1 VRLWLRQVLA
11 IAFKELLTILKDPR
25 SRFVVI
31 GPPILQFFVFG
42 YAATYDVKDVPY
54 AVMDEDRSP
63 ESRDLLQRFE
73 GSRNF
78 SLVGHVESTRELE
91 RAIDRMDARLVLHVR
106 PGFARRLA
114 AAEPGAPAELQ
125 VILDGR
131 NSNVSGIAQGYV
143 QAIVARFAA
152 ERAGPSPRTAAPS
165 LSVVTRAW
173 FNPNL
178 ESRWFIVSALPGQ
191 LALVVVILLTSL
203 SVAREREHGTF
214 DQTLV
219 APIDAVQILAGKALP
234 AFVLGLFNAL
244 LLSGAAIVWFD
255 VPMTGSLLALS
266 SVLSVYILAILGV
279 GLFVSSL
286 AQTMQ
291 QALLGG
297 FMFIMPAVILSGFT
311 TPIEN
316 MPGWLQLATM
326 ANPARYV
333 VSGCRAVFLEGAGLA
348 DVARYLTPM
357 AVVAAL
363 TLTAAGAL
371 FRARTR

>member
-1 VRLWLRQVLA
+1 MLLWIRQVWA
-11 IAFKELLTILKDPR
+11 IAVKELLTILKDPK
-25 SRFVVI
+25 SRVVVI

-42 YAATYDVKDVPY
+42 YAATYDVTDVAY
-54 AVMDEDRSP
+54 AVVDEARTP
-63 ESRDLLQRFE
+63 ESRDLLARFA
-73 GSRNF
+73 GSPNF
-78 SLVGHVESTRELE
+78 SLLAELDSVQ
-91 RAIDRMDARLVLHVR
+91 AIDEAIDSEDARLVLHVG
-106 PGFARRLA
+106 PDFSRRLA
-114 AAEPGAPAELQ
+114 RGEPAELQ

-143 QAIVARFAA
+143 QEIVAQWSA
-152 ERAGPSPRTAAPS
+152 ERRRPGAPA
-165 LSVVTRAW
+165 LQVVRRAW

-191 LALVVVILLTSL
+191 IALIVVLLLTSL

-219 APIDAVQILAGKALP
+219 APIGAVQILSGKAIP
-234 AFVLGLFNAL
+234 AFAFGMFDAL
-244 LLSGAAIVWFD
+244 LLSAGAVWWFG
-255 VPMTGSLLALS
+255 VPMTGTVLALCA
-266 SVLSVYILAILGV
+266 VLAVYIVAILGI
-279 GLFVSSL
+279 GLFLSSL

-316 MPGWLQLATM
+316 MPRWLQTATI

-333 VSGCRAVFLEGAGLA
+333 VSGCRAVFLEGAGVA
-348 DVARYLTPM
+348 DVARYLVPM
-357 AVVAAL
+357 AVVAVL
-363 TLTAAGAL
+363 CLGAAGWL